1 MSCFTQRSL
10 EGAGTP
16 RTTAYPAGNY
26 YLPPSPHLGR
36 EPMAPGWIRLPR
48 GRGHDDRVWF
58 IFTDPQP
65 TEKMGATRHCRQLR
79 PQTPALCWR
88 GQGPSPLLQAGQCPH
103 PPEIA
108 TLATNTTSALYFDRG
123 SALSTHTQCSDI
135 DSHRVHIRRNLVT
148 QKMMRSRKS
157 FPMEMTPTIF
167 WLVSLYSS
175 FSPAL
180 FIGCRIWALSP

>member
-103 PPEIA
+103 PPEIGD
-108 TLATNTTSALYFDRG
+108 TGHKHYFCLIFWSG
-123 SALSTHTQCSDI
+123 FCPEHTYTVQWYWFPQSPHQKKSSDTENDEKQKVI
-135 DSHRVHIRRNLVT
+135 SHGNDSHHILIGQSIQFFLPST
-148 QKMMRSRKS
+148 
-157 FPMEMTPTIF
+157 FH
-167 WLVSLYSS
+167 WL
-175 FSPAL
+175 
-180 FIGCRIWALSP
+180 